1 MSHGNLSHHTKY
13 ERRVRVGSRHF
24 RNMAGRAREERKRLA
39 NASKKAACAT
49 DEQLR
54 ELSEELKGRTK
65 ELDSATE
72 VIRDLREC
80 LERERAAAAA
90 ARSKHALQLKHA
102 EERVAEATQTA
113 RKDMEQERQ
122 RNLSK
127 LQHEYDRLNRRS
139 ATLQQDIVAFTD
151 QQRKYQQDVS
161 RQQESF
167 AKQQDELRRQQD
179 ELRRQQNELRKQ
191 QQEPGSAGGMVVRP
205 HDLSVVLDTL
215 DRTTL
220 QADTLNATRRQLA
233 ASNEMLQT
241 ANAKL
246 SQDMQKLTRENVVLA
261 RANVEH
267 AKLVDVLN
275 KQFLTLQ
282 SKCQAV
288 ESSLSA
294 CERVNADLRNTTQGL
309 RYQNEA
315 LHQELARLSRS
326 AAGRIDRDNSCRPSP
341 DDASDQEDLRIAQK
355 DLAKI
360 STIW

>member
-1 MSHGNLSHHTKY
+1 
-13 ERRVRVGSRHF
+13 
-24 RNMAGRAREERKRLA
+24 MASRAREERKRLA

-167 AKQQDELRRQQD
+167 AKQQDELRRQQDELRRQQD